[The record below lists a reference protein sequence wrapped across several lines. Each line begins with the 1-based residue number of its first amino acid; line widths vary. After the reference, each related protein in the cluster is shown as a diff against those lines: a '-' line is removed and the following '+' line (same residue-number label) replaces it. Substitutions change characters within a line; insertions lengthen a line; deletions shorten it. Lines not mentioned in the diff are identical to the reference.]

1 MFTGIIKSIGK
12 IVHLEN
18 REDGVLCV
26 RISCSMPEGDL
37 GIGDS
42 VACSGACMTIVESGT
57 ESDSNWF
64 EVHVSEETRRITTLQ
79 NWKINDSINLEPS
92 LRVGASLGGHLMS
105 GHVDGIAQVIS
116 MGEVEGCLR
125 IWLISPATLSR
136 YIATKCSI
144 GLDGISLTVNEIDEV
159 DSFRFRVEIIPHT
172 LSATNWKNLVEGS
185 LVNMEIDMLARYA
198 ERLVTK

>member
-1 MFTGIIKSIGK
+1 MFTGIITNIGK
-12 IVHLEN
+12 IVRLEN

-42 VACSGACMTIVESGT
+42 IACSGACMTIAESGAGG
-57 ESDSNWF
+57 DSRWF
-64 EVHVSEETRRITTLQ
+64 EVHASEETRRITTLQ
-79 NWKINDSINLEPS
+79 HWKIDDSVNLEPA
-92 LRVGASLGGHLMS
+92 LRAGASLGGHLMS

-116 MGEVEGCLR
+116 MKEVEGCLR
-125 IWLISPATLSR
+125 VWLTCPAELSR
-136 YIATKCSI
+136 YVATKCSI
-144 GLDGISLTVNEIDEV
+144 GLDGISLTVNEIDET

-172 LSATNWKNLVEGS
+172 LSVTNWKSLAEGA
-185 LVNMEIDMLARYA
+185 LVNMEIDMLARYV